1 MKKNDVFT
9 VTIEDM
15 GEDGAGIGKTDGYT
29 WFIKDALIGDVIQAS
44 VMKMKKNYGFARLVK
59 ILEPAPGRV
68 EAQCPVARACGG
80 CQLQE
85 LDYREQLRFKER
97 KVYNHLKRIGG
108 MDRLFLP
115 EDREKPRGFWM
126 QWSWSPSSAWRTLGV
141 TATRPSIRWAWER
154 TDS

>member
-68 EAQCPVARACGG
+68 E
-80 CQLQE
+80 
-85 LDYREQLRFKER
+85 
-97 KVYNHLKRIGG
+97 
-108 MDRLFLP
+108 
-115 EDREKPRGFWM
+115 PRGVRWPGPAAAVSSR
-126 QWSWSPSSAWRTLGV
+126 SWIIGNSSGSR
-141 TATRPSIRWAWER
+141 RER
-154 TDS
+154 STII

>member
-68 EAQCPVARACGG
+68 EPQCPVARACGSRSWIIG
-80 CQLQE
+80 NSSGSR
-85 LDYREQLRFKER
+85 RERST
-97 KVYNHLKRIGG
+97 I
-108 MDRLFLP
+108 
-115 EDREKPRGFWM
+115 
-126 QWSWSPSSAWRTLGV
+126 
-141 TATRPSIRWAWER
+141 I
-154 TDS
+154 

>member
-68 EAQCPVARACGG
+68 EPRCPVARACGG

-85 LDYREQLRFKER
+85 LDYREQLRF
-97 KVYNHLKRIGG
+97 
-108 MDRLFLP
+108 
-115 EDREKPRGFWM
+115 
-126 QWSWSPSSAWRTLGV
+126 
-141 TATRPSIRWAWER
+141 
-154 TDS
+154 